1 MITDLNLRLSGT
13 TGTAV
18 AAPVPQSL
26 AISSGTVSTNVVD
39 TLDKFNVSDGDDL
52 EVHFGV
58 VTTAGASSAAV
69 NITLD
74 IAVYAVPF
82 SGATGSAGSIGS
94 VSNAD
99 GSGTPATLF
108 TKAAHGLVNG
118 TRVTLTAI
126 TGISASTAYY
136 IRNATTDTFELSA
149 TPTGA
154 IVTYTNAATSTITV
168 TWYGEHLGNLI
179 VPYERLIAG
188 TNFTMCLSPNHML
201 APVHRYL
208 IAVYTPSAA
217 LNAGEI
223 FADVVY
229 NTSDNRKYYPNGFTI
244 Q

>member
-1 MITDLNLRLSGT
+1 MITDFNLRLSGT
-13 TGTAV
+13 AAEPSV
-18 AAPVPQSL
+18 AQTI

-39 TLDKFNVSDGDDL
+39 ISSDRFAVSDGEDL
-52 EVHFGV
+52 EVHFGL
-58 VTTAGASSAAV
+58 ASSVTAAGDA
-69 NITLD
+69 NATLD
-74 IAVYAVPF
+74 IALYAVPV
-82 SGATGSAGSIGS
+82 SNATGSAGAIGT

-168 TWYGEHLGNLI
+168 TWYGEHLGSLI
-179 VPYERLIAG
+179 VPWERLTVG
-188 TNFTMCLSPNHML
+188 TEFTMCPSPRHQL
-201 APVHRYL
+201 APANRYL

-217 LNAGEI
+217 LTGGSI

-229 NTSDNRKYYPNGFTI
+229 NTSDGRKFYPNGFTI

>member
-58 VTTAGASSAAV
+58 VTTATASSAAV

-74 IAVYAVPF
+74 IALYAVPF
-82 SGATGSAGSIGS
+82 SGATGSAGSITTVAYTTGS
-94 VSNAD
+94 AV
-99 GSGTPATLF
+99 F
-108 TKAAHGLVNG
+108 TKAAHGLSNR
-118 TRVTLTAI
+118 TRVTIGAIGSSFTAN
-126 TGISASTAYY
+126 TAYY
-136 IRNATTDTFELSA
+136 VVAATADTFSLAA
-149 TPTGA
+149 TPDGTA
-154 IVTYTNAATSTITV
+154 IAADATSTATV
-168 TWYGEHLGNLI
+168 TWVGEHLGSLI

-188 TNFTMCLSPNHML
+188 TNFTMCLSPSHML